1 MFRKFTSQEM
11 NEVNSLVEGIS
22 NPQFETEDEEEW
34 TAEFMRICQLPMTE
48 STRSSFMGSLTESQ
62 QSDMEKAL
70 SPIHSKQ
77 KSARDSMKHAKGD
90 DKQKFRRELSKLA
103 IAARK
108 VREKYLGKSKGK
120 VGAF

>member
-48 STRSSFMGSLTESQ
+48 SARSSFMGSLTESQ

-77 KSARDSMKHAKGD
+77 KSLRATMKADGK
-90 DKQKFRRELSKLA
+90 DKDQVRRELQKLA
-103 IAARK
+103 IQARK